1 MITLTDKAVS
11 KVKQLMVGEG
21 KEGYGLRVAI
31 KGGGCS
37 GFQYGLVFEEAP
49 GEKDKVVEID
59 GLKVFL
65 DDMSQLYLNGTSIDW
80 VESLEGSG
88 FKIDNPQ
95 STGSC
100 GCGESFS
107 V

>member
-1 MITLTDKAVS
+1 MITLTYKAVS
-11 KVKQLMVGEG
+11 KVKQLMVGED

>member
-11 KVKQLMVGEG
+11 KVKQLMVGED

>member
-11 KVKQLMVGEG
+11 KVKQLMAGEG

-49 GEKDKVVEID
+49 GEKDKVLEID
-59 GLKVFL
+59 GLQIFL
-65 DDMSQLYLNGTSIDW
+65 DDMSQLYLNDTSIDW

-95 STGSC
+95 ATGSC